1 MTKSKTP
8 YASLLRTKGP
18 DPVVHL
24 RDDIGSAQLAVCGG
38 RFAASSMNRNY
49 DPNAVPTC
57 FWCVAGRDGSS
68 LIWFTWGD
76 VGLREDTSA

>member
-1 MTKSKTP
+1 MTNSKTP
-8 YASLLRTKGP
+8 YSLLRRLKGP

-24 RDDIGSAQLAVCGG
+24 RDHIGSAQLAVCGG
-38 RFAASSMNRNY
+38 RFAASSMNPNY
-49 DPNAVPTC
+49 DPDAVPTC

-76 VGLREDTSA
+76 IGLTGETST